1 MNRKELDKLIRDYVD
16 APSDE
21 KERVFK
27 SVFGVCLDLM
37 SRTVGEIKSSEL
49 EVDNY
54 NKRLF
59 DTFFC
64 VYDICEGMTDIE
76 IDSVDTGSYNVILK
90 ILPSGRLLS
99 IDKDWLC
106 DEYVKGR
113 MKDLTDSIKENYQR
127 DFDFAKKQY
136 DDAASKLLKAKT
148 LDMRIEL

>member
-1 MNRKELDKLIRDYVD
+1 
-16 APSDE
+16 
-21 KERVFK
+21 
-27 SVFGVCLDLM
+27 
-37 SRTVGEIKSSEL
+37 
-49 EVDNY
+49 
-54 NKRLF
+54 
-59 DTFFC
+59 
-64 VYDICEGMTDIE
+64 
-76 IDSVDTGSYNVILK
+76 
-90 ILPSGRLLS
+90 LLS

>member
-1 MNRKELDKLIRDYVD
+1 MNRRDLDKLISDYVD

-21 KERVFK
+21 KERVLK
-27 SVFGVCLDLM
+27 GVFGVCLDLM
-37 SRTVGEIKSSEL
+37 SRTAGEIKSSEL
-49 EVDNY
+49 EVDSY
-54 NKRLF
+54 NKLLF
-59 DTFFC
+59 DTFFG
-64 VYDICEGMTDIE
+64 VYYICEEMADVE

-106 DEYVKGR
+106 DEYVRMR
-113 MKDLTDSIKENYQR
+113 MKNLIDSIKENYQR

-136 DDAASKLLKAKT
+136 DDASSKLLKAKT

>member
-1 MNRKELDKLIRDYVD
+1 MNRRDLDKLISDYVD

-21 KERVFK
+21 KERVLK
-27 SVFGVCLDLM
+27 DKFGVCLDLM
-37 SRTVGEIKSSEL
+37 SRTVSEIKFSEL
-49 EVDNY
+49 EVEGY

-59 DTFFC
+59 DTFVRIC
-64 VYDICEGMTDIE
+64 NICEGMTDVE
-76 IDSVDTGSYNVILK
+76 IDSVDTLSYNVILK

-99 IDKDWLC
+99 IDKDWIC

-127 DFDFAKKQY
+127 DFDFAKRKY

-148 LDMRIEL
+148 LDIRIEL

>member
-1 MNRKELDKLIRDYVD
+1 MKREELDKLISEYVD
-16 APSDE
+16 NPSDE
-21 KERVFK
+21 KERVLK
-27 SVFGVCLDLM
+27 GLFGVCLDLM

-49 EVDNY
+49 EVDSY

-59 DTFFC
+59 DTFFG
-64 VYDICEGMTDIE
+64 VYNICEGMTDVE
-76 IDSVDTGSYNVILK
+76 IDSIDTGSYNVILK

-106 DEYVKGR
+106 DEYVRMR

-127 DFDFAKKQY
+127 DFDFAKRQY
-136 DDAASKLLKAKT
+136 DDAASKLVKAKT

>member
-1 MNRKELDKLIRDYVD
+1 MKREELDKLISECVD
-16 APSDE
+16 DSSDE
-21 KERVFK
+21 KKSALNGVFC
-27 SVFGVCLDLM
+27 VCLDMML
-37 SRTVGEIKSSEL
+37 RTVGEINSCGL
-49 EVDNY
+49 EVDSY
-54 NKRLF
+54 NRLLF
-59 DTFFC
+59 DTFFS
-64 VYDICEGMTDIE
+64 VYNICEGMTDVE

-106 DEYVKGR
+106 DEYVRMR

-148 LDMRIEL
+148 LDMKIEL

>member
-1 MNRKELDKLIRDYVD
+1 MKREELDKLISEYVD
-16 APSDE
+16 NPSDE

-27 SVFGVCLDLM
+27 GLFGVCLDLM

-49 EVDNY
+49 EVDSY

-59 DTFFC
+59 DTFFS
-64 VYDICEGMTDIE
+64 VYDICEGMTDVE

-106 DEYVKGR
+106 DEYVRMR

-127 DFDFAKKQY
+127 DFDFAKRQY
-136 DDAASKLLKAKT
+136 DDAASKLVKAKT

>member
-1 MNRKELDKLIRDYVD
+1 MNRRDLDKLISEYVD
-16 APSDE
+16 NPSDE

-27 SVFGVCLDLM
+27 GLFGVCLDLM

-49 EVDNY
+49 EVDSY

-59 DTFFC
+59 DTFFS
-64 VYDICEGMTDIE
+64 VYDICEGMTDVE
-76 IDSVDTGSYNVILK
+76 IDSMDTGSYNVILK

-106 DEYVKGR
+106 DEYVRMR

-136 DDAASKLLKAKT
+136 DDAASKLVKAKT

>member
-1 MNRKELDKLIRDYVD
+1 MNRRDLDKLISDYAD

-21 KERVFK
+21 KKRVLK
-27 SVFGVCLDLM
+27 GLFGVCLDLM

-49 EVDNY
+49 EVDSY

-59 DTFFC
+59 DTFFS
-64 VYDICEGMTDIE
+64 VYDICEGMTDVE

-106 DEYVKGR
+106 DEYVRMR

-136 DDAASKLLKAKT
+136 DDAASKLVKTKT